1 MFSSHTRSIQRL
13 RTTAESH
20 KNGAEGPSETATQR
34 AASGALWSRSSKPSE
49 KRDDEAILSD
59 LATASGEG
67 LAILG
72 LKPALSALSEGR
84 VKLLLISTE
93 LQSQPGA
100 LCTSCRALSSPEA
113 MCPICGA
120 PTAPVDDIVEAAV
133 ERAVHSGEC
142 RFVRGEYL
150 TRPSASE

>member
-1 MFSSHTRSIQRL
+1 MAPKVPAKRRRSARL
-13 RTTAESH
+13 PGHYGQEV
-20 KNGAEGPSETATQR
+20 
-34 AASGALWSRSSKPSE
+34 SKPSE

-72 LKPALSALSEGR
+72 LKPALSEGR

-150 TRPSASE
+150 DAAERMLAGVCVGFLLQGRARILHSGRH